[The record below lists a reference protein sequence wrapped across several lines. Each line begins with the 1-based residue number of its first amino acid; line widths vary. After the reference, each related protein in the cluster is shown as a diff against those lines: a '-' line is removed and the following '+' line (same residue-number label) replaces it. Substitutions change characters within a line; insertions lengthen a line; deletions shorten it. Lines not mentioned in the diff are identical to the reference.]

1 MSREGIN
8 PDDIIEIDYSQHDVA
23 AQKMQ
28 PTVYKDGDS
37 FNCLS
42 GPDRET
48 GIFGSGDT
56 PAAAIED
63 WKSALHNKLKKF
75 MGNDSDKHLPASDAN
90 DL

>member
-1 MSREGIN
+1 MPTEGIH
-8 PDDIIEIDYSQHDVA
+8 PDNIIEIDYSQHDVA

-37 FNCLS
+37 FSCLS

-56 PAAAIED
+56 PAAAID
-63 WKSALHNKLKKF
+63 NWKLALDHKLKKF
-75 MGNDSDKHLPASDAN
+75 TGDDPEKHLPSSATN
-90 DL
+90 DS

>member
-1 MSREGIN
+1 MATKGIN
-8 PDDIIEIDYSQHDVA
+8 PNDIIEIDYSDHDIA

-37 FNCLS
+37 FSCLS
-42 GPDRET
+42 GPDPET

-56 PAAAIED
+56 PAAAIDD
-63 WKSALHNKLKKF
+63 WKSALAHKLKKF
-75 MGNDSDKHLPASDAN
+75 RGDNPEKHLPSSEVN